1 MTTTNTRSD
10 QQIALLI
17 DFENVGLEALRW
29 LFDQIYDQ
37 GRVIVRRAYGDWTT
51 AASKRE
57 DLLELGIEPIQLLHS
72 SRSGKNAS
80 DIRLSIDAI
89 DLLYQSPVDAFVI
102 VSSDSDFVP
111 LVNRLRSA
119 GKTVIGAGRKSAT
132 SPILVRSYD
141 IFHDLELAESPRRAP
156 RPAPTSKAGDLLVR
170 AVEASVDGEGRVSGS
185 RLIQTIQRLDPSFS
199 YKALGFSTFRKFLE
213 SSPEV
218 RVSMPREPGVGD
230 VFVELSGQDGSQQ
243 QPQRPRRGIV
253 RRRRPSGPPPSI

>member
-1 MTTTNTRSD
+1 LTTNNTRSD

-29 LFDQIYDQ
+29 LFDQIYDY

-89 DLLYQSPVDAFVI
+89 DLLYQSPVETFVI

-119 GKTVIGAGRKSAT
+119 GKGVIGAGRKSAT
-132 SPILVRSYD
+132 SPILVRSCD
-141 IFHDLELAESPRRAP
+141 IFHDLELADAPRRTA

-170 AVEASVDGEGRVSGS
+170 AVEASVDDQGRVSGS
-185 RLIQTIQRLDPSFS
+185 RLIQTIQRLDPGFS

-213 SSPEV
+213 ASTEV
-218 RVSMPREPGVGD
+218 RVIMPREQGVGD
-230 VFVELSGQDGSQQ
+230 VFVELSGQEA
-243 QPQRPRRGIV
+243 PQKAQATRQHRGV
-253 RRRRPSGPPPSI
+253 RRRRSSGPPPSI